1 MMIRAQYWILLVLM
15 ALLSACDEDNTQEL
29 VPTLSHDSLTMTVGE
44 VAEIVVNNAGKIEA
58 KAGTPIIDIESNAN
72 VVLVKALSSGN
83 TRVFINADGH
93 RLECDVTIE
102 DVRGGDLT
110 ENDEYDFSA
119 ELNDET
125 TRFVSPELSLRY
137 DDCGVLIAMDNQ
149 HITMESLDMGDVVEF
164 RYSGVLLS
172 GDEIENAQLS
182 VNGKIVNLQSARVER
197 LNNQGVWIN
206 MKTSA
211 GAHIVLVV
219 TDC

>member
-1 MMIRAQYWILLVLM
+1 MRAQYWILLILM

-29 VPTLSHDSLTMTVGE
+29 VPTLSHDSLTMSIGD

-58 KAGTPIIDIESNAN
+58 KAGKPIIDVESNAN

-83 TRVFINADGH
+83 ARIFINADGH
-93 RLECDVTIE
+93 RLECDVTIN

-125 TRFVSPELSLRY
+125 SRYVSSQLSMRY
-137 DDCGVLIAMDNQ
+137 DDCGVMIVRESQ
-149 HITMESLDMGDVVEF
+149 SIVITSLDK
-164 RYSGVLLS
+164 
-172 GDEIENAQLS
+172 GDEIVFSYKGTLLDATEIQEVMLV
-182 VNGKIVNLQSARVER
+182 VNDERVTLQSARVER

>member
-1 MMIRAQYWILLVLM
+1 MMIRAQYWILLILM

-29 VPTLSHDSLTMTVGE
+29 VPTLSHDSLTMAIGD

-83 TRVFINADGH
+83 ARIFINADGH
-93 RLECDVTIE
+93 RLECDVTIN

-125 TRFVSPELSLRY
+125 SRYVSSQLSMRY
-137 DDCGVLIAMDNQ
+137 DDCGVMIVRESQ
-149 HITMESLDMGDVVEF
+149 SIVITSLDK
-164 RYSGVLLS
+164 
-172 GDEIENAQLS
+172 GDEIVFSYKGTLS
-182 VNGKIVNLQSARVER
+182 DATEIQEVMLVVNDERVTLQSARVER

>member
-1 MMIRAQYWILLVLM
+1 MMTRVQYWILLILM
-15 ALLSACDEDNTQEL
+15 AVLSACEEDNTQEL
-29 VPTLSHDSLTMTVGE
+29 VPTLSHDSLTMSIGD

-58 KAGTPIIDIESNAN
+58 KAGKPIIDVESNAN

-83 TRVFINADGH
+83 ARIFINADGH
-93 RLECDVTIE
+93 RLECDVTIN

-125 TRFVSPELSLRY
+125 SRYVSSQLSMRY
-137 DDCGVLIAMDNQ
+137 DDCGVMIVRESQ
-149 HITMESLDMGDVVEF
+149 SIVITSLDK
-164 RYSGVLLS
+164 
-172 GDEIENAQLS
+172 GDEIVFSYKGTLLDATEIQEVMLV
-182 VNGKIVNLQSARVER
+182 VNDERVTLQSARVER

>member
-1 MMIRAQYWILLVLM
+1 MMTRVQYWILLILM
-15 ALLSACDEDNTQEL
+15 ALLSACEEDNTQEL
-29 VPTLSHDSLTMTVGE
+29 VPTLSHDSLTMAIGD

-110 ENDEYDFSA
+110 EKDEYDFSA
-119 ELNDET
+119 ELSDET
-125 TRFVSPELSLRY
+125 SRYVSSQLSMRY
-137 DDCGVLIAMDNQ
+137 DDCGVMIVRESQ
-149 HITMESLDMGDVVEF
+149 SIVITSLDK
-164 RYSGVLLS
+164 
-172 GDEIENAQLS
+172 GDEIVFSYKGTLS
-182 VNGKIVNLQSARVER
+182 DATEIQEVMLVVNDERVTLQSARVER

>member
-1 MMIRAQYWILLVLM
+1 MMTRVQYWILLILM
-15 ALLSACDEDNTQEL
+15 AVLSACEEDNTQEL
-29 VPTLSHDSLTMTVGE
+29 VPTLSHDSLTMSIGD

-58 KAGTPIIDIESNAN
+58 KAGKPIIDVESNAN

-83 TRVFINADGH
+83 ARIFINADGH
-93 RLECDVTIE
+93 RLECDVTIN

-125 TRFVSPELSLRY
+125 SRYVSSQLSMRY
-137 DDCGVLIAMDNQ
+137 DDCGVMIVRESQ
-149 HITMESLDMGDVVEF
+149 SIVITSLDK
-164 RYSGVLLS
+164 
-172 GDEIENAQLS
+172 GDEIVFSYKGTLS
-182 VNGKIVNLQSARVER
+182 DATEIQEVMLVVNDERVTLQSARVER